1 MIGSV
6 SNKEAA
12 LPTTAPIIQGVFYF
26 DVISP
31 WACLMDHALRRD
43 PLPVPLERRPVL
55 FAGLL
60 NAFGHKGPAEIER
73 KRRFTYELCTW
84 TAQEQGT
91 PFIMPSVHPFNPLRY
106 LRLIIALGA
115 TPAVVSAVFDQL
127 YTTGCD
133 LDSKEAWQSLL
144 ERLDVTEASLVL
156 DAPEVKARLKDNTTR
171 AAAEGVFGVPT
182 ITVGERLFWGLDA
195 LPMLRA
201 YLRGD
206 PRLESPAMQAAAS
219 VRFGA
224 SRIEPAGKPAV
235 AS

>member
-1 MIGSV
+1 MSTID
-6 SNKEAA
+6 
-12 LPTTAPIIQGVFYF
+12 PAPQGIFYF
-26 DVISP
+26 DVVSP
-31 WACLMDHALRRD
+31 WACLMDHALRRN

-84 TAQEQGT
+84 TAQEQGI
-91 PFIMPSVHPFNPLRY
+91 PFVMPAVHPFNPLRY
-106 LRLIIALGA
+106 LRLIIALGS

-133 LDSKEAWQSLL
+133 PDGPEAWRSLL
-144 ERLDVTEASLVL
+144 ERLGVAEGTLAL
-156 DAPEVKARLKDNTTR
+156 DAPEVKARLKDDTAR
-171 AAAEGVFGVPT
+171 AAADGVFGVPT

-201 YLRGD
+201 CLRGD
-206 PRLESPAMQAAAS
+206 PRLESPAMRAVAE
-219 VRFGA
+219 VRVGA
-224 SRIEPAGKPAV
+224 SRLQPAGKPAA